1 MVPMPTGKHEGRERT
16 MTNTTPTKSFPK
28 LIEELVAI
36 RREVDTASRWMRELH
51 AVPHFWCNAEYLMV
65 EELIADAAT
74 RLRIASAAFIEACR
88 SSSGAQ

>member
-1 MVPMPTGKHEGRERT
+1 MVHLSFSKHEGRERT

-36 RREVDTASRWMRELH
+36 RREIDTASRWMRELH
-51 AVPHFWCNAEYLMV
+51 GVPHFWCNAEYLMV
-65 EELIADAAT
+65 EELIGDAGT
-74 RLRIASAAFIEACR
+74 RLHIASAAFIEACR